1 MERRHGNPR
10 FVECLCDRCGNP
22 QLCRCRRGSRYLRV
36 GCRQGNGS
44 PREKAWCPTV
54 SPQYPQHRDHGG
66 GHDVPRALPPDFS
79 EIEAAEQELSQTLAA
94 PRGRLRVSLPL
105 AGMLFMPAITKFMR
119 LFPDV
124 SIDLDFTDR
133 LVDVIEE
140 GFDAV
145 VRTGDISDSRLMM
158 RSVGRFSHRIV
169 ATEEYLARFGRPEK
183 PQDLSAH
190 ICLHHKYPSS
200 GKLERW
206 PLRHD
211 VKQGKL
217 EVPVSSMAS
226 TLEPLVSMAEQGLGL
241 ACLPLFTVHAQIA
254 GGSLCRFWAII
265 SRMSVSSAFCGHP
278 AGTCRQRCRRSCGSW
293 ARTCSGGDATC
304 GSAHHLPIRAN
315 CSYPRPAEAATM
327 AKSEPSKV
335 RTWTVRER

>member
-1 MERRHGNPR
+1 MENIGSLNVFMVAAETRSFARAGEALGISSSAVGKAMARLEKRLGVRLFHRSTRSIAITAEGTM
-10 FVECLCDRCGNP
+10 FLE
-22 QLCRCRRGSRYLRV
+22 RCRRI
-36 GCRQGNGS
+36 
-44 PREKAWCPTV
+44 
-54 SPQYPQHRDHGG
+54 
-66 GHDVPRALPPDFS
+66 FS

-105 AGMLFMPAITKFMR
+105 AGMLFMPAITKFMHA
-119 LFPDV
+119 FPEV

-158 RSVGRFSHRIV
+158 RTLGKFSHRV
-169 ATEEYLARFGRPEK
+169 VGAKEYFASFGIPEK

-190 ICLHHKYPSS
+190 TCLHHKYPSS

-211 VKQGKL
+211 PAKGKL
-217 EVPVSSMAS
+217 ELPVSSMAS

-241 ACLPLFTVHAQIA
+241 ACLPLFTIHGQIA
-254 GGSLCRFWAII
+254 EGRLVPVLADHIEDVGEFRILWPS
-265 SRMSVSSAFCGHP
+265 SR
-278 AGTCRQRCRRSCGSW
+278 
-293 ARTCSGGDATC
+293 
-304 GSAHHLPIRAN
+304 HLSPKIRAFV
-315 CSYPRPAEAATM
+315 AFM
-327 AKSEPSKV
+327 SENLFRS
-335 RTWTVRER
+335 

>member
-1 MERRHGNPR
+1 METLGSLNV
-10 FVECLCDRCGNP
+10 FVIVAETRSFVGAGEVLGISSSAVGKAMARLEKRLGVR
-22 QLCRCRRGSRYLRV
+22 LFHRSTRSIAITAEGTMFLERCRRI
-36 GCRQGNGS
+36 
-44 PREKAWCPTV
+44 
-54 SPQYPQHRDHGG
+54 
-66 GHDVPRALPPDFS
+66 FS
-79 EIEAAEQELSQTLAA
+79 EIEAAEQELSQTLVA

-119 LFPDV
+119 LFPEV

-158 RSVGRFSHRIV
+158 RSVGKFSHRIV
-169 ATEEYLARFGRPEK
+169 GTEEYLARFGVPEK

-217 EVPVSSMAS
+217 ELPVSSMAS

-254 GGSLCRFWAII
+254 GGKLVPVLGDYIEDVGEFSILWPSSRHLSPKVQAFVRF
-265 SRMSVSSAFCGHP
+265 MSENLF
-278 AGTCRQRCRRSCGSW
+278 
-293 ARTCSGGDATC
+293 RT
-304 GSAHHLPIRAN
+304 
-315 CSYPRPAEAATM
+315 
-327 AKSEPSKV
+327 
-335 RTWTVRER
+335 

>member
-1 MERRHGNPR
+1 METLGSLNVFAIVAETRS
-10 FVECLCDRCGNP
+10 FVGAGEVLGISSSAVGKAMARLEKRLGVR
-22 QLCRCRRGSRYLRV
+22 LFHRSTRSIAITAEGTMFLERCRRI
-36 GCRQGNGS
+36 
-44 PREKAWCPTV
+44 
-54 SPQYPQHRDHGG
+54 
-66 GHDVPRALPPDFS
+66 FS

-119 LFPDV
+119 LFPEV

-158 RSVGRFSHRIV
+158 RSVGKFSHRIV
-169 ATEEYLARFGRPEK
+169 GTEDYLARFGIPEK

-190 ICLHHKYPSS
+190 LCLHHKYPSS

-217 EVPVSSMAS
+217 ELPVSSMAS
-226 TLEPLVSMAEQGLGL
+226 TLEPLVSMAERGLGL

-254 GGSLCRFWAII
+254 GGKLVPVLGDYIEDVGEFSILWPSSRHLSPKVQAFVRF
-265 SRMSVSSAFCGHP
+265 MSENLF
-278 AGTCRQRCRRSCGSW
+278 R
-293 ARTCSGGDATC
+293 
-304 GSAHHLPIRAN
+304 
-315 CSYPRPAEAATM
+315 
-327 AKSEPSKV
+327 K
-335 RTWTVRER
+335 

>member
-1 MERRHGNPR
+1 METIGSLNV
-10 FVECLCDRCGNP
+10 FVIVAETRSFVGAGEVLGISSSAVGKAMARLEKRLGVR
-22 QLCRCRRGSRYLRV
+22 LFHRSTRSIAITAEGTMFLERCRRI
-36 GCRQGNGS
+36 
-44 PREKAWCPTV
+44 
-54 SPQYPQHRDHGG
+54 
-66 GHDVPRALPPDFS
+66 FS

-119 LFPDV
+119 LFPEV

-158 RSVGRFSHRIV
+158 RSVGKFSHRIV
-169 ATEEYLARFGRPEK
+169 GTEEYLARFGIPEK

-217 EVPVSSMAS
+217 ELPVSSMAS
-226 TLEPLVSMAEQGLGL
+226 TLEPLVSMAERGLGL

-254 GGSLCRFWAII
+254 GGKLVPVLGDYIEDVGEFSILWPSSRHLSPKVQAFVRF
-265 SRMSVSSAFCGHP
+265 MSENLF
-278 AGTCRQRCRRSCGSW
+278 R
-293 ARTCSGGDATC
+293 
-304 GSAHHLPIRAN
+304 
-315 CSYPRPAEAATM
+315 
-327 AKSEPSKV
+327 K
-335 RTWTVRER
+335 

>member
-1 MERRHGNPR
+1 METLGSLNVFAIVAETRS
-10 FVECLCDRCGNP
+10 FVGAGEVLGISSSAVGKAMARLEKRLGVR
-22 QLCRCRRGSRYLRV
+22 LFHRSTRSIAITAEGTMFLERCRRI
-36 GCRQGNGS
+36 
-44 PREKAWCPTV
+44 
-54 SPQYPQHRDHGG
+54 
-66 GHDVPRALPPDFS
+66 FS
-79 EIEAAEQELSQTLAA
+79 EIEAAEQELSQTLVA

-119 LFPDV
+119 LFPEV

-145 VRTGDISDSRLMM
+145 VRTGDVSDSRLMM
-158 RSVGRFSHRIV
+158 RSVGKFSHRIV
-169 ATEEYLARFGRPEK
+169 GTEDYLARFGIPEK

-190 ICLHHKYPSS
+190 LCLHHKYPSS

-217 EVPVSSMAS
+217 ELPVSSMAS

-254 GGSLCRFWAII
+254 GGKLVPVLGDYIEDVGEFSILWPSSRHLSPKVQAFVRF
-265 SRMSVSSAFCGHP
+265 MSENLF
-278 AGTCRQRCRRSCGSW
+278 
-293 ARTCSGGDATC
+293 RT
-304 GSAHHLPIRAN
+304 
-315 CSYPRPAEAATM
+315 
-327 AKSEPSKV
+327 
-335 RTWTVRER
+335 

>member
-1 MERRHGNPR
+1 METLGSLNV
-10 FVECLCDRCGNP
+10 FVIVAETRSFVGAGEALGISSSAVGKAMARLEKRLGVR
-22 QLCRCRRGSRYLRV
+22 LFHRSTRSIAITAEGTMFLERCRRI
-36 GCRQGNGS
+36 
-44 PREKAWCPTV
+44 
-54 SPQYPQHRDHGG
+54 
-66 GHDVPRALPPDFS
+66 FS

-158 RSVGRFSHRIV
+158 RSVGKFSHRIV

-190 ICLHHKYPSS
+190 ICLRHKYPSS

-211 VKQGKL
+211 VKQGKF

-254 GGSLCRFWAII
+254 GGRLVPVLGDYIEDVGEFSILWPSSRHLSPKVQAFVRF
-265 SRMSVSSAFCGHP
+265 MGENLF
-278 AGTCRQRCRRSCGSW
+278 
-293 ARTCSGGDATC
+293 RT
-304 GSAHHLPIRAN
+304 
-315 CSYPRPAEAATM
+315 
-327 AKSEPSKV
+327 
-335 RTWTVRER
+335 

>member
-1 MERRHGNPR
+1 METLGSLNV
-10 FVECLCDRCGNP
+10 FVMVAETRSFVGAGEVLGISSSAVGKAMARLEKRLGVR
-22 QLCRCRRGSRYLRV
+22 LFHRSTRSIAITAEGTMFLERCRRI
-36 GCRQGNGS
+36 
-44 PREKAWCPTV
+44 
-54 SPQYPQHRDHGG
+54 
-66 GHDVPRALPPDFS
+66 FS

-119 LFPDV
+119 LFPEV

-145 VRTGDISDSRLMM
+145 VRTGEISDSRLMM
-158 RSVGRFSHRIV
+158 RSVGKFSHRIV
-169 ATEEYLARFGRPEK
+169 ATEEYLARFGIPEK

-190 ICLHHKYPSS
+190 LCLHHKYPSS

-206 PLRHD
+206 PLRFD

-217 EVPVSSMAS
+217 ELPVSSMAS

-254 GGSLCRFWAII
+254 AGRLVPVLGDYIEDVGEFSILWPSSRHLSPKVQAFVRF
-265 SRMSVSSAFCGHP
+265 MSENLF
-278 AGTCRQRCRRSCGSW
+278 
-293 ARTCSGGDATC
+293 RT
-304 GSAHHLPIRAN
+304 
-315 CSYPRPAEAATM
+315 
-327 AKSEPSKV
+327 
-335 RTWTVRER
+335 

>member
-1 MERRHGNPR
+1 MDNIGSLNVFMVAAETRS
-10 FVECLCDRCGNP
+10 FVRAGEALGISSSAVGKAMARLEKRLGVR
-22 QLCRCRRGSRYLRV
+22 LFHRSTRSIAITAEGTMFLERCRRI
-36 GCRQGNGS
+36 
-44 PREKAWCPTV
+44 
-54 SPQYPQHRDHGG
+54 
-66 GHDVPRALPPDFS
+66 FS

-105 AGMLFMPAITKFMR
+105 AGMLFMPVITRFMR
-119 LFPDV
+119 AFPEV

-158 RSVGRFSHRIV
+158 RTLGKFSHRIV
-169 ATEEYLARFGRPEK
+169 GSKDYFARFGIPEE

-206 PLRHD
+206 PLKYD
-211 VKQGKL
+211 AGKGKL
-217 EVPVSSMAS
+217 ELPVSSMAS

-241 ACLPLFTVHAQIA
+241 ACLPLFTIHDQIA
-254 GGSLCRFWAII
+254 AGKLVPVLGDHIEDAGEFRILWPS
-265 SRMSVSSAFCGHP
+265 SRHLSPKIQAFV
-278 AGTCRQRCRRSCGSW
+278 TFMREN
-293 ARTCSGGDATC
+293 
-304 GSAHHLPIRAN
+304 LFRA
-315 CSYPRPAEAATM
+315 
-327 AKSEPSKV
+327 
-335 RTWTVRER
+335 